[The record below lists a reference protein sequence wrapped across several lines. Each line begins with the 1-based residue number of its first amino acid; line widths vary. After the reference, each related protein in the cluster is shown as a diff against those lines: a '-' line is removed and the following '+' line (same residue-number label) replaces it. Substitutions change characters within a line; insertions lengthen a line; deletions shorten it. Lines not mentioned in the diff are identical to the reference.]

1 MVVDDSFKKTGAIP
15 FKWEAQPGV
24 SKFKCHDNHEPPLS
38 STLTRSASTLSKP
51 SKELQTQWLH
61 SMSLSSDTKNS
72 TYSSVNTFF
81 SWLRSKWRQK
91 KTVDKP
97 KLKLT
102 LELDPECSKD
112 YTFYLEKLVRWSLS
126 SSHMSSSSSFSSHI
140 QGSSPPLRRDDETG
154 QSRVSNNLSRFLR
167 RPKMISMEA
176 KGREKKVIN
185 ISVYV
190 ADNKE

>member
-1 MVVDDSFKKTGAIP
+1 MRVV
-15 FKWEAQPGV
+15 
-24 SKFKCHDNHEPPLS
+24 
-38 STLTRSASTLSKP
+38 
-51 SKELQTQWLH
+51 
-61 SMSLSSDTKNS
+61 
-72 TYSSVNTFF
+72 
-81 SWLRSKWRQK
+81 
-91 KTVDKP
+91 KP

-154 QSRVSNNLSRFLR
+154 HCRVSNNLSRFLR
-167 RPKMISMEA
+167 WPKMISMEA

-190 ADNKE
+190 GDTKE